1 MRTSARGWWIGAVLA
16 VTAIVATGAV
26 TVHRRNAQEEADRK
40 SAKPA
45 LEFAAADVVRLERRR
60 LSVEAELP
68 GTVQAVSQA
77 TVRAKVA
84 AEVKRV
90 LVREGDRVRAGQTL
104 AEFDTANLRAQLAE
118 RRAAVAA
125 AQADLATAERT
136 RNQNAELYKQKF
148 ISQSAYEASD
158 SAFQAKAAAVE
169 LAKAQLEQTQIML
182 NDTIVRAPIAGVVA

>member
-1 MRTSARGWWIGAVLA
+1 MSPARRWWVMAAALAALA
-16 VTAIVATGAV
+16 VVAAAV
-26 TVHRRNAQEEADRK
+26 SVQRRHAQEEGERRAAR
-40 SAKPA
+40 PP

-104 AEFDTANLRAQLAE
+104 AEFDTAHLRAQLAE

-125 AQADLATAERT
+125 AQADL
-136 RNQNAELYKQKF
+136 
-148 ISQSAYEASD
+148 
-158 SAFQAKAAAVE
+158 
-169 LAKAQLEQTQIML
+169 
-182 NDTIVRAPIAGVVA
+182 